1 MRQGSAKAIEV
12 SGDTN
17 FVAYTRPML
26 DLPSNTFK
34 KIALFGLT
42 LFFVSIGVGHFT
54 GPDAFLPLMP
64 AYLPYHLELVYLSG
78 VFEIGLGIAV
88 LFPKVRRLA
97 GFGLVALLVAVYPA
111 NINMALHPEPFV
123 EQGISLA
130 FIYGRLPFQFLFMA
144 WAVWA
149 TRPDPVA

>member
-1 MRQGSAKAIEV
+1 MMESADGASFV
-12 SGDTN
+12 S
-17 FVAYTRPML
+17 YTRAML
-26 DLPSNTFK
+26 DLPASALK

-42 LFFVSIGVGHFT
+42 LQFVGVGVVHFT
-54 GPDAFLPLMP
+54 DPDAFLPLMP

-88 LFPKVRRLA
+88 LIPKVRRIA
-97 GFGLVALLVAVYPA
+97 GFGLVALLIAVYPA

-130 FIYGRLPFQFLFMA
+130 FIYGRLPFQFLFMG
-144 WAVWA
+144 WAIWA
-149 TRPDPVA
+149 TRPDRVT